1 MRYLIIGSGKIGIDL
16 YIKLKKLNLPGE
28 ILIFNRNR
36 NSIGAK
42 YCRKKRFNYSSGGI
56 KHLLSFLG
64 LGKNIIFDCTSAEAS
79 KKIFLQAK
87 NNLKN
92 NFYVNLTPAPIGKYF
107 IPYFSN
113 VKIPNSINMITCGG
127 QSSVPA
133 IIEMKKVIKDIKYV
147 EVISSIA
154 SQSAGK
160 ATRQNINEYI
170 TNTQRAIGQLSG
182 VKKNKVIINLNPSN
196 PPVNMMNSI
205 FFECKSVDFKK
216 IKKANLV
223 LKKINKTIKKYI
235 PGYNAKLFYQKN
247 ENFFRVT
254 VRVVGSG
261 DYLSTFAGN
270 LDIITSSSAYIGK
283 LLNEK
288 YNY

>member
-1 MRYLIIGSGKIGIDL
+1 
-16 YIKLKKLNLPGE
+16 
-28 ILIFNRNR
+28 
-36 NSIGAK
+36 
-42 YCRKKRFNYSSGGI
+42 
-56 KHLLSFLG
+56 
-64 LGKNIIFDCTSAEAS
+64 
-79 KKIFLQAK
+79 
-87 NNLKN
+87 
-92 NFYVNLTPAPIGKYF
+92 
-107 IPYFSN
+107 
-113 VKIPNSINMITCGG
+113 MITCGG

-133 IIEMKKVIKDIKYV
+133 IIEMKKVIKDIQYV

-160 ATRQNINEYI
+160 ATRENINEYI
-170 TNTQRAIGQLSG
+170 INTQRAIGELSDIN
-182 VKKNKVIINLNPSN
+182 KNKVIINLNPSN

-205 FFECKSVDFKK
+205 FFECKRINIKK
-216 IKKANLV
+216 IRIASSV
-223 LKKINKTIKKYI
+223 LKKINKTIKRYI
-235 PGYNAKLFYQKN
+235 PGYNAKLFYQNN

-254 VRVVGSG
+254 IRVVGSG

>member
-1 MRYLIIGSGKIGIDL
+1 
-16 YIKLKKLNLPGE
+16 
-28 ILIFNRNR
+28 
-36 NSIGAK
+36 
-42 YCRKKRFNYSSGGI
+42 
-56 KHLLSFLG
+56 
-64 LGKNIIFDCTSAEAS
+64 
-79 KKIFLQAK
+79 
-87 NNLKN
+87 
-92 NFYVNLTPAPIGKYF
+92 
-107 IPYFSN
+107 
-113 VKIPNSINMITCGG
+113 MITCGG

-133 IIEMKKVIKDIKYV
+133 IIEMKKVIKDIQYV

-160 ATRQNINEYI
+160 ATRENINEYI
-170 TNTQRAIGQLSG
+170 INTQRAIGELSDIN
-182 VKKNKVIINLNPSN
+182 KNKVIINLNPSN

-205 FFECKSVDFKK
+205 FFECKRINLKK
-216 IKKANLV
+216 IRIASSV
-223 LKKINKTIKKYI
+223 LKKINKTIKRYI
-235 PGYNAKLFYQKN
+235 PGYNAKLFYRNN

-254 VRVVGSG
+254 IRVVGSG

>member
-1 MRYLIIGSGKIGIDL
+1 MKYLIIGSGKIGIDL
-16 YIKLKKLNLPGE
+16 YIKLKKLNLPGK
-28 ILIFNRNR
+28 ILIFNRNK
-36 NSIGAK
+36 NSVGAK
-42 YCRKKRFNYSSGGI
+42 YCRKRNFNYSSNGL
-56 KHLLSFLG
+56 KHLLNV
-64 LGKNIIFDCTSAEAS
+64 LGKNRNIIFDCTSAAAS
-79 KKIFLQAK
+79 EKIYSK
-87 NNLKN
+87 LKN
-92 NFYVNLTPAPIGKYF
+92 KLSKNFYVNLTPAPIGKYF

-113 VKIPNSINMITCGG
+113 VKIPHSINMITCGG

-160 ATRQNINEYI
+160 ATRENINEYI
-170 TNTQRAIGQLSG
+170 TNTQRAIGELSG
-182 VKKNKVIINLNPSN
+182 IKKNKVIINLNPSS

-205 FFECKSVDFKK
+205 FFECRNVNNKK
-216 IKKANLV
+216 IKKANSV

-254 VRVVGSG
+254 IRVVGSG

-283 LLNEK
+283 ILNEK
-288 YNY
+288 HNQ

>member
-16 YIKLKKLNLPGE
+16 YIKLKKLNLSGN
-28 ILIFNRNR
+28 IFIFNRNK
-36 NSIGAK
+36 NSVGGR
-42 YCRKKRFNYSSGGI
+42 YCRKKKFNYSSGGI
-56 KHLLSFLG
+56 DHLVSFLDEG
-64 LGKNIIFDCTSAEAS
+64 NNIIFDCTSAEAS
-79 KKIFLQAK
+79 KKIYNKIQKKLSK
-87 NNLKN
+87 

-107 IPYFSN
+107 IPYFSD
-113 VKIPNSINMITCGG
+113 VKIPRSINMITCGG
-127 QSSVPA
+127 QSSVPT
-133 IIEMKKVIKDIKYV
+133 IIEMKKVIKDIHYV

-170 TNTQRAIGQLSG
+170 INTQRAIKQLSG
-182 VKKNKVIINLNPSN
+182 IKKNKVIINLNPSN

-205 FFECKSVDFKK
+205 FFECKNFNKQKVK
-216 IKKANLV
+216 IANLV
-223 LKKINKTIKKYI
+223 LKNINKTIKKYI

-254 VRVVGSG
+254 IRVVGSG

-288 YNY
+288 NNY

>member
-16 YIKLKKLNLPGE
+16 YIKLKKLNLPGKTF
-28 ILIFNRNR
+28 IFNRNK
-36 NSIGAK
+36 NSVGGK
-42 YCRKKRFNYSSGGI
+42 YCRKKNFNYSPGGI
-56 KHLLSFLG
+56 NHLLKFL
-64 LGKNIIFDCTSAEAS
+64 KEDTNIIFDCTSADVS
-79 KKIFLQAK
+79 KKIYYKIKDKLNK
-87 NNLKN
+87 

-107 IPYFSN
+107 IPYFSD
-113 VKIPNSINMITCGG
+113 VKIPHLINMITCGG
-127 QSSVPA
+127 QSSVPV
-133 IIEMKKVIKDIKYV
+133 IIEMKKAIKDIKYV

-160 ATRQNINEYI
+160 ATRENINEYI
-170 TNTQRAIGQLSG
+170 INTQRAIGQLSG
-182 VKKNKVIINLNPSN
+182 INKNKVIINLNPSN

-205 FFECKSVDFKK
+205 FFECENFDKK
-216 IKKANLV
+216 KAKRANLV

-247 ENFFRVT
+247 ENIFRVT
-254 VRVVGSG
+254 IRVVGSG

>member
-16 YIKLKKLNLPGE
+16 YIKLKKLNLPGK
-28 ILIFNRNR
+28 IHIFNRNK
-36 NSIGAK
+36 NSSGAK
-42 YCRKKRFNYSSGGI
+42 YCLKKKFNYSPGGVN
-56 KHLLSFLG
+56 HLLSFLDK
-64 LGKNIIFDCTSAEAS
+64 GKNIIFDCTSADAS
-79 KKIFLQAK
+79 LNIYSKIKKKLSK
-87 NNLKN
+87 
-92 NFYVNLTPAPIGKYF
+92 NFYVNLTPSRIGKYF

-113 VKIPNSINMITCGG
+113 VKIPHSMNMITCGG
-127 QSSVPA
+127 QSSVPT

-170 TNTQRAIGQLSG
+170 TNTQRAIQQLSG
-182 VKKNKVIINLNPSN
+182 LKSNKVIINLNPSN

-205 FFECKSVDFKK
+205 FFECKNVNYKK
-216 IKKANLV
+216 VKKANLV
-223 LKKINKTIKKYI
+223 LKKINSTIKKYI

-254 VRVVGSG
+254 IRVVGSG

-288 YNY
+288 YYN

>member
-16 YIKLKKLNLPGE
+16 YVKLKKLNLPGK
-28 ILIFNRNR
+28 IFIFNRNK
-36 NSIGAK
+36 NSIGGK
-42 YCRKKRFNYSSGGI
+42 YCRKKNLNYSSRGVE
-56 KHLLSFLG
+56 HLLSFLHEEN
-64 LGKNIIFDCTSAEAS
+64 NIIFDCTSAEAS
-79 KKIFLQAK
+79 IKIYKKIYDKLNK
-87 NNLKN
+87 

-107 IPYFSN
+107 IPYFSD
-113 VKIPNSINMITCGG
+113 VKIPHTINMITCGG

-133 IIEMKKVIKDIKYV
+133 IIEMKKAIKDIRYV

-182 VKKNKVIINLNPSN
+182 IKNNKVIINLNPSN

-205 FFECKSVDFKK
+205 FFECKRFNKEK
-216 IKKANLV
+216 LKRARLV
-223 LKKINKTIKKYI
+223 LNKINKTIKKYI

-254 VRVVGSG
+254 IRVVGSG

>member
-1 MRYLIIGSGKIGIDL
+1 MKYLIIGSGKIGIDL
-16 YIKLKKLNLPGE
+16 YIKLKKLNLPGK
-28 ILIFNRNR
+28 ILIFNRNK
-36 NSIGAK
+36 NSVGAK
-42 YCRKKRFNYSSGGI
+42 YCRKRNFNYSSNGL
-56 KHLLSFLG
+56 KHLLNV
-64 LGKNIIFDCTSAEAS
+64 LGKNRNIIFDCTSAAAS
-79 KKIFLQAK
+79 EKIYSK
-87 NNLKN
+87 LKN
-92 NFYVNLTPAPIGKYF
+92 KLSKNFYVNLTPAPIGKYF

-113 VKIPNSINMITCGG
+113 VKIPHSINMITCGG

-160 ATRQNINEYI
+160 ATRENINEYI
-170 TNTQRAIGQLSG
+170 TNTQRAIGELSG
-182 VKKNKVIINLNPSN
+182 IKKNKVIINLNPST

-205 FFECKSVDFKK
+205 FFECRNVNSKK
-216 IKKANLV
+216 IKKANSV

-254 VRVVGSG
+254 IRVVGSG

-283 LLNEK
+283 ILNEK
-288 YNY
+288 NNY

>member
-1 MRYLIIGSGKIGIDL
+1 MQYLIIGSGKIGIDL
-16 YIKLKKLNLPGE
+16 YIKLKKLNLPGK
-28 ILIFNRNR
+28 ILIFNRNK
-36 NSIGAK
+36 NSVGAK
-42 YCRKKRFNYSSGGI
+42 YCRKKKFNYSSNGV
-56 KHLLSFLG
+56 KHLLNELG
-64 LGKNIIFDCTSAEAS
+64 NNKNIIFDCTSAAAS
-79 KKIFLQAK
+79 EKIYIK
-87 NNLKN
+87 LKN
-92 NFYVNLTPAPIGKYF
+92 KLSKNFYVNLTPSPIGKYF

-113 VKIPNSINMITCGG
+113 VKIPHSINMITCGG

-160 ATRQNINEYI
+160 ATRENINEYI
-170 TNTQRAIGQLSG
+170 TNTQRAIGELSG
-182 VKKNKVIINLNPSN
+182 IKKNKVIINLNPSN

-205 FFECKSVDFKK
+205 FFECKNINSKK
-216 IKKANLV
+216 IKKANSV
-223 LKKINKTIKKYI
+223 LKKINKTIKRYI

-254 VRVVGSG
+254 IRVVGSG

-283 LLNEK
+283 ILNEK
-288 YNY
+288 HYH

>member
-1 MRYLIIGSGKIGIDL
+1 MQYLIIGSGKIGIDL
-16 YIKLKKLNLPGE
+16 YIKLKKLNLPGK
-28 ILIFNRNR
+28 ILIFNRNK
-36 NSIGAK
+36 NSVGAK
-42 YCRKKRFNYSSGGI
+42 YCRKKNFNYSSNGV
-56 KHLLSFLG
+56 KHLLNVLG
-64 LGKNIIFDCTSAEAS
+64 KNKNIIFDCTSAAAS
-79 KKIFLQAK
+79 EKIYPK
-87 NNLKN
+87 LKN
-92 NFYVNLTPAPIGKYF
+92 KLSKNFYINLTPAPIGKYF

-113 VKIPNSINMITCGG
+113 VKIPHSINMITCGG

-160 ATRQNINEYI
+160 ATRENINEYI
-170 TNTQRAIGQLSG
+170 INTQRAIGELSG
-182 VKKNKVIINLNPSN
+182 IKKNKVIINLNPSS

-205 FFECKSVDFKK
+205 FFECRSVNNKK
-216 IKKANLV
+216 IKKANSV

-254 VRVVGSG
+254 IRVVGSG

-283 LLNEK
+283 ILNEK
-288 YNY
+288 HNH

>member
-16 YIKLKKLNLPGE
+16 YIKLKKLNLSGE
-28 ILIFNRNR
+28 ILIFNRNK
-36 NSIGAK
+36 NSVGAK
-42 YCRKKRFNYSSGGI
+42 YCKKRKFNYSSGGV
-56 KHLLSFLG
+56 KHLIKYLKSG
-64 LGKNIIFDCTSAEAS
+64 RNIIFDCTSAEAS
-79 KKIFLQAK
+79 KKIYSQIK
-87 NNLKN
+87 NKLKK

-107 IPYFSN
+107 IPYFSEAR
-113 VKIPNSINMITCGG
+113 IPKSINMITCGG

-133 IIEMKKVIKDIKYV
+133 IIEMKKVIKDIQYV

-160 ATRQNINEYI
+160 ATRENINEYI
-170 TNTQRAIGQLSG
+170 INTQRAIGELSDIN
-182 VKKNKVIINLNPSN
+182 KNKVIINLNPSN

-205 FFECKSVDFKK
+205 FFECKRINLKK
-216 IKKANLV
+216 IRIASSV
-223 LKKINKTIKKYI
+223 LKKINKTIKRYI
-235 PGYNAKLFYQKN
+235 PGYNAKLFYRNN

-254 VRVVGSG
+254 IRVVGSG

>member
-1 MRYLIIGSGKIGIDL
+1 MQYLIIGSGKIGIDL
-16 YIKLKKLNLPGE
+16 YIKLKKLNLPGK
-28 ILIFNRNR
+28 ILIFNRNK
-36 NSIGAK
+36 NSVGAK
-42 YCRKKRFNYSSGGI
+42 YCRKRNFNYSSNGL
-56 KHLLSFLG
+56 KHLLNV
-64 LGKNIIFDCTSAEAS
+64 LGKNRNIIFDCTSAAAS
-79 KKIFLQAK
+79 EKIYSK
-87 NNLKN
+87 LKN
-92 NFYVNLTPAPIGKYF
+92 KLSKNFYVNLTPAPIGKYF

-113 VKIPNSINMITCGG
+113 VKIPHSINMITCGG

-160 ATRQNINEYI
+160 ATRENINEYI
-170 TNTQRAIGQLSG
+170 TNTQRAIGELSG
-182 VKKNKVIINLNPSN
+182 IKKNKVIINLNPST

-205 FFECKSVDFKK
+205 FFECRNVNSKK
-216 IKKANLV
+216 IKKANSV

-254 VRVVGSG
+254 IRVVGSG

-283 LLNEK
+283 ILNEK
-288 YNY
+288 NNY

>member
-16 YIKLKKLNLPGE
+16 YVKLKKLNLPGK
-28 ILIFNRNR
+28 IFIFNRNK
-36 NSIGAK
+36 NSIGGK
-42 YCRKKRFNYSSGGI
+42 YCRKKNLNYSSRGVE
-56 KHLLSFLG
+56 HLLSFLHEEN
-64 LGKNIIFDCTSAEAS
+64 NIIFDCTSAEAS
-79 KKIFLQAK
+79 IKIYKKIYDKLNK
-87 NNLKN
+87 

-107 IPYFSN
+107 IPYFSD
-113 VKIPNSINMITCGG
+113 VKIPHTINMITCGG

-133 IIEMKKVIKDIKYV
+133 IIEMKKVIKDIRYV

-182 VKKNKVIINLNPSN
+182 IKNNKVIINLNPSN
-196 PPVNMMNSI
+196 PPVNMMNSF
-205 FFECKSVDFKK
+205 FFECKRFNKEK
-216 IKKANLV
+216 LKRARLV
-223 LKKINKTIKKYI
+223 LNKINKTIKKYI

-254 VRVVGSG
+254 IRVVGSG

>member
-1 MRYLIIGSGKIGIDL
+1 MQYLIIGSGKIGIDL

-28 ILIFNRNR
+28 IFIFNRNK
-36 NSIGAK
+36 NSIGGK
-42 YCRKKRFNYSSGGI
+42 YCRKKNFNYSSGGVE
-56 KHLLSFLG
+56 HLLSFLDQG
-64 LGKNIIFDCTSAEAS
+64 NNIIFDCTSAEAS
-79 KKIFLQAK
+79 KKIYQQIHAK
-87 NNLKN
+87 LNK

-107 IPYFSN
+107 IPYFSD
-113 VKIPNSINMITCGG
+113 VKIPHSINMITCGG

-133 IIEMKKVIKDIKYV
+133 IIEMKKAIKDIKYV

-170 TNTQRAIGQLSG
+170 TNTQRAIGELSG
-182 VKKNKVIINLNPSN
+182 VKNNKVIINLNPSN

-205 FFECKSVDFKK
+205 FFECKNFNKKK

-223 LKKINKTIKKYI
+223 LKKINQTIKKYI

-247 ENFFRVT
+247 EKFFRVT
-254 VRVVGSG
+254 IRVVGSG

>member
-28 ILIFNRNR
+28 ILIFNRNK
-36 NSIGAK
+36 NSIGGK
-42 YCRKKRFNYSSGGI
+42 YCRKKKFNYSPGGI
-56 KHLLSFLG
+56 NHLLSFLNEDN
-64 LGKNIIFDCTSAEAS
+64 NIIFDCTSASAS
-79 KKIFLQAK
+79 KKIYSKLK
-87 NNLKN
+87 NKIKN
-92 NFYVNLTPAPIGKYF
+92 NFYVNLTPAPIGEYF
-107 IPYFSN
+107 IPYFSD
-113 VKIPNSINMITCGG
+113 VKIPHSINMITCGG
-127 QSSVPA
+127 QSSVPT

-154 SQSAGK
+154 PQSAGK
-160 ATRQNINEYI
+160 ATRENINEYI
-170 TNTQRAIGQLSG
+170 INTQRAIGKLSG
-182 VKKNKVIINLNPSN
+182 INKNKVIINLNPSN

-205 FFECKSVDFKK
+205 FFECKNFDKKK

-235 PGYNAKLFYQKN
+235 PGYNAKLFYQNN

-254 VRVVGSG
+254 IRVIGSG

-288 YNY
+288 YYY

>member
-16 YIKLKKLNLPGE
+16 YVKLKKLNLPGK
-28 ILIFNRNR
+28 IFIFNRNK
-36 NSIGAK
+36 NSIGGK
-42 YCRKKRFNYSSGGI
+42 YCRKKNLNYSSRGVE
-56 KHLLSFLG
+56 HLLSFLHEEN
-64 LGKNIIFDCTSAEAS
+64 NIIFDCTSAEAS
-79 KKIFLQAK
+79 IKIYKKIYDKLNK
-87 NNLKN
+87 

-107 IPYFSN
+107 IPYFSD
-113 VKIPNSINMITCGG
+113 VKIPHTINMITCGG

-133 IIEMKKVIKDIKYV
+133 IIEMKKVIKDIRYV

-182 VKKNKVIINLNPSN
+182 IKNNKVIINLNPSN

-205 FFECKSVDFKK
+205 FFECKRFNKEK
-216 IKKANLV
+216 LKRARLV
-223 LKKINKTIKKYI
+223 LNKINKTIKKYI

-254 VRVVGSG
+254 IRVVGSG

>member
-1 MRYLIIGSGKIGIDL
+1 MENTVGK
-16 YIKLKKLNLPGE
+16 KK
-28 ILIFNRNR
+28 
-36 NSIGAK
+36 
-42 YCRKKRFNYSSGGI
+42 FNYSPGGI
-56 KHLLSFLG
+56 NHLLSFLNEDN
-64 LGKNIIFDCTSAEAS
+64 NIIFDCTSASAS
-79 KKIFLQAK
+79 KKIYSKLK
-87 NNLKN
+87 NKIKN
-92 NFYVNLTPAPIGKYF
+92 NFYVNLTPAPIGEYF
-107 IPYFSN
+107 IPYFSD
-113 VKIPNSINMITCGG
+113 VKIPHSINMITCGG
-127 QSSVPA
+127 QSSVPT

-160 ATRQNINEYI
+160 ATRENINEYI
-170 TNTQRAIGQLSG
+170 INTQRAIGKLSG
-182 VKKNKVIINLNPSN
+182 INKNKVIINLNPSN

-205 FFECKSVDFKK
+205 FFECKNFDKKK
-216 IKKANLV
+216 IKKAKLV

-235 PGYNAKLFYQKN
+235 PGYNAKLFYQNN

-254 VRVVGSG
+254 IRVIGSG

-288 YNY
+288 YYY

>member
-1 MRYLIIGSGKIGIDL
+1 
-16 YIKLKKLNLPGE
+16 
-28 ILIFNRNR
+28 
-36 NSIGAK
+36 
-42 YCRKKRFNYSSGGI
+42 
-56 KHLLSFLG
+56 
-64 LGKNIIFDCTSAEAS
+64 
-79 KKIFLQAK
+79 
-87 NNLKN
+87 
-92 NFYVNLTPAPIGKYF
+92 
-107 IPYFSN
+107 
-113 VKIPNSINMITCGG
+113 MITCGG

-133 IIEMKKVIKDIKYV
+133 IIEMKKVIKDIQYV

-160 ATRQNINEYI
+160 ATRENINEYI
-170 TNTQRAIGQLSG
+170 INTQRAIGELSDIN
-182 VKKNKVIINLNPSN
+182 KNKVIINLNPSN

-205 FFECKSVDFKK
+205 FFECKRKNIKK
-216 IKKANLV
+216 IRIASSV
-223 LKKINKTIKKYI
+223 LKKINKTIKRYI
-235 PGYNAKLFYQKN
+235 PGYNAKLFYQNN

-254 VRVVGSG
+254 IRVVGSG

>member
-16 YIKLKKLNLPGE
+16 YIKLKKLNLPGD
-28 ILIFNRNR
+28 ILIFNRNK
-36 NSIGAK
+36 NSSGAK
-42 YCRKKRFNYSSGGI
+42 YCRQKKFKYSSGGVN
-56 KHLLSFLG
+56 HLLSFLN
-64 LGKNIIFDCTSAEAS
+64 KERNIIFDCTSAEAS
-79 KKIFLQAK
+79 KKIYYK
-87 NNLKN
+87 IKEKLKK
-92 NFYVNLTPAPIGKYF
+92 NFYVNLTPSPIGEYF
-107 IPYFSN
+107 IPYFSD
-113 VKIPNSINMITCGG
+113 VKIPNLINMITCGG
-127 QSSVPA
+127 QSSVPT
-133 IIEMKKVIKDIKYV
+133 IIEMKKIIKDIKYV

-154 SQSAGK
+154 SKSAGK

-170 TNTQRAIGQLSG
+170 INTQRAISQLSG

-205 FFECKSVDFKK
+205 FFECKSIDPKK
-216 IKKANLV
+216 IKKAHLV
-223 LKKINKTIKKYI
+223 LKDINKTIKRYI
-235 PGYNAKLFYQKN
+235 PGYNAKLFYQKD

-254 VRVVGSG
+254 IRVVGSG

-288 YNY
+288 NNN

>member
-28 ILIFNRNR
+28 ILIFNRNK

-64 LGKNIIFDCTSAEAS
+64 HGKNIIFDCTSAEAS
-79 KKIFLQAK
+79 KRIFLRARNK
-87 NNLKN
+87 LKN
-92 NFYVNLTPAPIGKYF
+92 NFYVNLTPASIGKFF

-133 IIEMKKVIKDIKYV
+133 IIEMKKVIKDIRYV

-205 FFECKSVDFKK
+205 FFECTYVDYKK

-223 LKKINKTIKKYI
+223 LKKINKTIKRYI

-288 YNY
+288 YNH

>member
-16 YIKLKKLNLPGE
+16 YVKLKKLNLPGK
-28 ILIFNRNR
+28 IFIFNRNK
-36 NSIGAK
+36 NSIGGK
-42 YCRKKRFNYSSGGI
+42 YCRKKKLNYSSRGVE
-56 KHLLSFLG
+56 HLLSFLHEEN
-64 LGKNIIFDCTSAEAS
+64 NIIFDCTSAEAS
-79 KKIFLQAK
+79 IKIYKKIYDKLNK
-87 NNLKN
+87 

-107 IPYFSN
+107 IPYFSE
-113 VKIPNSINMITCGG
+113 VKIPHTINMITCGG

-133 IIEMKKVIKDIKYV
+133 IIEMKKVIKDIRYV

-182 VKKNKVIINLNPSN
+182 IKNNKVIINLNPSN

-205 FFECKSVDFKK
+205 FFECKSFNKEK
-216 IKKANLV
+216 LKRARLV
-223 LKKINKTIKKYI
+223 LNKINKTIKKYI

-254 VRVVGSG
+254 IRVVGSG

>member
-42 YCRKKRFNYSSGGI
+42 YCRKKRFSYSSGGI

-205 FFECKSVDFKK
+205 FFECKSVDYKK